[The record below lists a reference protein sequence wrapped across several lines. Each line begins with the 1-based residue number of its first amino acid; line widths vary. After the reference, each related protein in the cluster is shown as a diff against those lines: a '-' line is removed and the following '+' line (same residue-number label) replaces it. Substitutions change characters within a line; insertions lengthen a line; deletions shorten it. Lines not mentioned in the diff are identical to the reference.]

1 MGIGID
7 EKRDRWEDRQMERHK
22 NGKTYRWEDEK
33 MGRHIDGKTDGK
45 TVRGETGKMRKRID
59 QHYFKD
65 WWGTAVCQTGA
76 YTVCW
81 SL

>member
-1 MGIGID
+1 
-7 EKRDRWEDRQMERHK
+7 MERHK

-59 QHYFKD
+59 
-65 WWGTAVCQTGA
+65 
-76 YTVCW
+76 
-81 SL
+81 